1 MKTTNRGSAVLRFIT
16 VCTLCPS
23 LLSVHAAS
31 KHPPAPADAPVPH
44 PNAQLAS
51 KETDKKVEALLNS
64 MTLAEKA
71 GQLNQFTAGVATG
84 PGTHRENYDEAIAK
98 GEIGSL
104 LNVVDAATSNH
115 YQHIAIEKS
124 RLHIPLL
131 FGLDVVHGDRTTYP
145 VPLGMAA
152 TWDTQLVEQ
161 TAHMA
166 AVEARADGVNW
177 VFSPMVDIAR
187 DARWGRII
195 EGAGE
200 DPFLGSA
207 VARAYVR
214 GYQGNDLS
222 SPDAVAACVKHFAA
236 YGAPVAGRDYNA
248 VDMSE
253 IMLRQVYLPTY
264 KAAIDTGAATVMSS
278 FNSLNGVPATAN
290 PFTLTEVLRK
300 EWGFDGLVVSD
311 YGAISELLKHSIAAD
326 GAAAAD
332 KAITAGVDMDMEGD
346 LYRTRIP
353 ALVNSGQLPLAV
365 VDEAVRRILRVK
377 FAMGLFDHP
386 YAPDGA
392 APYSPTEERRALA
405 RKAAEESFVLLKND
419 ALQGSGPALP
429 LHAGKTVALIGP
441 LADSQ
446 HDMLGSWA
454 ASGEAKNAVTLR
466 AALAAKLP
474 QGSLNYAKGTD
485 ILGESDSGFAEA
497 VAAAKKSDVVLLAL
511 GEGADQTGEASSKT
525 HLSLPGNQEQLLE
538 AVAAT
543 GKPVTLIVFSGRP
556 LAIPWAAAHVAAIV
570 EAWFPG
576 LEAGP
581 ALVANLFGDANFS
594 GKLPVEMPQS
604 VGQEPLYYAQLPTGR
619 PAGDADLTH
628 PPTDAED
635 KYLSRYI
642 DGPNAPVYPFGW
654 GLSYAHFSYSPVTV
668 KHTLGTSN
676 DVGRIEVGVDVRNAS
691 AVAGTETVQLYV
703 RDTVASVEQPVRELK
718 GFQRVTLR
726 PGEQKHVSFTLG
738 FDDLAFYNVD
748 LKRVVEPGTFKVWVG
763 GSSTATDEGEFTV
776 LQ

>member
-1 MKTTNRGSAVLRFIT
+1 
-16 VCTLCPS
+16 
-23 LLSVHAAS
+23 
-31 KHPPAPADAPVPH
+31 
-44 PNAQLAS
+44 
-51 KETDKKVEALLNS
+51 
-64 MTLAEKA
+64 
-71 GQLNQFTAGVATG
+71 
-84 PGTHRENYDEAIAK
+84 
-98 GEIGSL
+98 
-104 LNVVDAATSNH
+104 
-115 YQHIAIEKS
+115 
-124 RLHIPLL
+124 
-131 FGLDVVHGDRTTYP
+131 
-145 VPLGMAA
+145 
-152 TWDTQLVEQ
+152 
-161 TAHMA
+161 
-166 AVEARADGVNW
+166 
-177 VFSPMVDIAR
+177 
-187 DARWGRII
+187 
-195 EGAGE
+195 
-200 DPFLGSA
+200 
-207 VARAYVR
+207 
-214 GYQGNDLS
+214 
-222 SPDAVAACVKHFAA
+222 
-236 YGAPVAGRDYNA
+236 
-248 VDMSE
+248 
-253 IMLRQVYLPTY
+253 
-264 KAAIDTGAATVMSS
+264 
-278 FNSLNGVPATAN
+278 
-290 PFTLTEVLRK
+290 
-300 EWGFDGLVVSD
+300 
-311 YGAISELLKHSIAAD
+311 
-326 GAAAAD
+326 
-332 KAITAGVDMDMEGD
+332 
-346 LYRTRIP
+346 
-353 ALVNSGQLPLAV
+353 
-365 VDEAVRRILRVK
+365 
-377 FAMGLFDHP
+377 
-386 YAPDGA
+386 
-392 APYSPTEERRALA
+392 
-405 RKAAEESFVLLKND
+405 
-419 ALQGSGPALP
+419 
-429 LHAGKTVALIGP
+429 
-441 LADSQ
+441 
-446 HDMLGSWA
+446 MLGSWA

-581 ALVANLFGDANFS
+581 ALVANLFRDANFS